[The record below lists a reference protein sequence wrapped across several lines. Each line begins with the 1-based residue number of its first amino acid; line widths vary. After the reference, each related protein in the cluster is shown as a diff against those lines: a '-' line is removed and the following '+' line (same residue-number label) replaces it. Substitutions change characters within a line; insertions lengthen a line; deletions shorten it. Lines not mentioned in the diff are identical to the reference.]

1 MGPDANTAAAAA
13 AAATVVATADNRF
26 QVLNHDQVERLHTML
41 SSDLELHSRCARQPT
56 VSINLNRLVK
66 LVREGLTD
74 AGVPVRDTRLN
85 GGAASYVI
93 GE

>member
-1 MGPDANTAAAAA
+1 MVPDANTAAAAA
-13 AAATVVATADNRF
+13 VVATAENRF

-41 SSDLELHSRCARQPT
+41 STNLELHSRCAGQPT
-56 VSINLNRLVK
+56 VEINLSRLVK
-66 LVREGLTD
+66 LVREGLTE
-74 AGVPVRDTRLN
+74 AGVAVRDTRLN